1 MKVKVML
8 DPDRPKV
15 GRGEVAAIA
24 RKAGMEVVTKG
35 EDFGIVVGGDGVF
48 GKFGGTESVP
58 LLFVGVR
65 SNSATGSKAHLASVY
80 LEDLGE
86 ALKRIGMGKYGIV
99 EYRRLEV
106 SKNGVR
112 LGDVFTDVYLQRGA
126 ESNCI
131 RYRLA
136 VSGRGLRIREAAIGD
151 GVVVCTRAGS
161 TGYFSYVD
169 KLRLG
174 DWLDADRFTVID
186 SNEVGICHIVPTYT
200 SREGVSEH
208 PLRYTVPWGCRV
220 ALRLDRQADARLYG
234 VGPGRGGVKV
244 GVRDVVTVSPSRR
257 TTKVMKVSL
266 AAG

>member
-8 DPDRPKV
+8 DPERPKV
-15 GRGEVAAIA
+15 GRGEVAKIA
-24 RKAGMEVVTKG
+24 RGAGMKVVRDG
-35 EDFGIVVGGDGVF
+35 ADFGIVVGGDGVF
-48 GKFGGTESVP
+48 GKFGRTESVP

-65 SNSATGSKAHLASVY
+65 SDAATGSKAHLASVY

-86 ALKRIGMGKYGIV
+86 ALKDIARGRYGIV
-99 EYRRLEV
+99 EYKRLQV
-106 SKNGVR
+106 TKNGAR
-112 LGDVFTDVYLQRGA
+112 LGDVFTDVYMQRGA

-131 RYRLA
+131 RYRLT
-136 VSGRGLRIREAAIGD
+136 VSGQGRMIREAAIGD

-186 SNEVGICHIVPTYT
+186 SNEIGICHIVPTYT
-200 SREGVSEH
+200 SREGVAEH

-220 ALRLDRQADARLYG
+220 ELRLDRQADARLYG
-234 VGPGRGGVKV
+234 VGSGRGGVRV
-244 GVRDVVTVSPSRR
+244 GVRDVVSVSPSRR
-257 TTKVMKVSL
+257 TTKVMKVSIS
-266 AAG
+266 AG